1 MHIVFAELGLTV
13 TNVHTPQYGGSTCD
27 DSDIKGCLRT
37 IILTMT
43 MSEFQRR

>member
-27 DSDIKGCLRT
+27 DSDIKGVLENHN
-37 IILTMT
+37 IDNDN
-43 MSEFQRR
+43 E